1 MSLINADFTKDIV
14 LDDEAFNNAVTRME
28 KLATRISDLQTDI
41 NNHLDQLRSGF
52 DTPAGKKFFAAC
64 GNKLLEPMKNQA
76 LIIDHVSQ
84 NLKMAKTS
92 YDSVFQ
98 EFSALNSS
106 IRNIK

>member
-1 MSLINADFTKDIV
+1 MSLINADFSRDIV
-14 LDDEAFNNAVTRME
+14 LDDEAFNKAVERME
-28 KLATRISDLQTDI
+28 KLATRISTLQTNI
-41 NNHLDQLRSGF
+41 SNQLSSLEKGF

-64 GNKLLEPMKNQA
+64 GTKLLDPMKDQA
-76 LIIDHVSQ
+76 TIINHVST

-98 EFSALNSS
+98 EFATLNNS

>member
-14 LDDEAFNNAVTRME
+14 LDDEAFNKAVSRME
-28 KLATRISDLQTDI
+28 KLATRISTLQTDI
-41 NNHLDQLRSGF
+41 TNQLENLRSGF

-64 GNKLLEPMKNQA
+64 GTKLLDPMKNQA
-76 LIIDHVSQ
+76 IIIDHVSK

-98 EFSALNSS
+98 EFSTLNNA